1 MRVDQIS
8 VLPTLGY
15 SYVHD
20 TFVYVGADVAPAEV
34 DWAAYL
40 HFIEQ
45 RKISG
50 LNRCLVYS
58 TSAPNA
64 GQRRALH
71 ETTSGMNLKIAV
83 LSDSVVARGAVTTL
97 SWMSPGYRAF
107 HPDKI
112 TQALAFL
119 ELQERAARGVEI
131 ELRLLRRMMAKRPE
145 LSL

>member
-15 SYVHD
+15 SYVHE

-34 DWAAYL
+34 DWTAYL
-40 HFIEQ
+40 RFIEQ
-45 RKISG
+45 RKIPG

-58 TSAPNA
+58 ASAPNA

-71 ETTSGMNLKIAV
+71 ETTSGMDLKIAV
-83 LSDSVVARGAVTTL
+83 LSDSAIARGAVTTL

-107 HPDKI
+107 HPDKVAH
-112 TQALAFL
+112 ALVFL
-119 ELQERAARGVEI
+119 ELQEQAARGVEI
-131 ELRLLRRMMAKRPE
+131 ELRLLRRMVEKRVEARP
-145 LSL
+145 